1 MYRTVLEPSPVPLS
15 SSTEIGH
22 PGEIAPVVNSHDR
35 LAGSASIP
43 GGWRL
48 SILLGVVVL
57 PGLVVGDHGLMTAV
71 RMWRWPPL
79 VDLMQVLTWIGYGA
93 VDIGILLVLGLCGWW
108 REDRALGMRGLAGAA
123 TVAGAGLLDQ
133 VLKNVA
139 CRARPT
145 APGAGAFFTN
155 FPCFPAPYATA
166 SFPSGHATTA
176 FATAVVLALWY
187 PRGTGVFVGMAV
199 LVAVSRVMLGA
210 HFPSDVL
217 AGALLGSGVALVVYA
232 YVPITRRREMTA
244 ASL

>member
-1 MYRTVLEPSPVPLS
+1 M
-15 SSTEIGH
+15 G
-22 PGEIAPVVNSHDR
+22 NSHEG
-35 LAGSASIP
+35 LARSGSIP

-48 SILLGVVVL
+48 SILLGLVVL

-71 RMWRWPPL
+71 WMWRWPPL
-79 VDLMQVLTWIGYGA
+79 VDVMQVLTWLGYGA
-93 VDIGILLVLGLCGWW
+93 VDIGVPLGLGLCGWW
-108 REDRALGMRGLAGAA
+108 REDRALGMRGFAGAA

-139 CRARPT
+139 CRARPM

-187 PRGTGVFVGMAV
+187 PRGTGVFVGLAV

-217 AGALLGSGVALVVYA
+217 AGALLGSGVALVVHA
-232 YVPITRRREMTA
+232 YVPTTRQRKMTA
-244 ASL
+244 VSQ